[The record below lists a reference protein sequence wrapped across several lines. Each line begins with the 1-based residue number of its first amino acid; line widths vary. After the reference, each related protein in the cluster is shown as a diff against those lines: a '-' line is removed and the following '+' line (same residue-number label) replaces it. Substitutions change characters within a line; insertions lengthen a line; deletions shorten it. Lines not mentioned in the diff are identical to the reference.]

1 MVSRSQAVS
10 EDGGQKGA
18 GKTSQVWPLQSARP
32 CVLFKSLRGGNIK
45 PRASSL
51 IVRFWVLHAKNV
63 AGKWTNIMVM
73 DKAGPTGQRGCSVM
87 ENWQVQSRRQPE
99 RPGPRPSS
107 PTERIWSGFR
117 LWTIP
122 FRPLSSNVFA
132 PWHLERKKKKKKG
145 PSEPFCSWSSVFRSD
160 NLITRG
166 TFLYGRQLNQGVI
179 RSHRK
184 KHCRRVNRKLS
195 KVRGTGIR
203 LRRRHLVPC
212 QIRDAAKSLIWQD
225 DTTV

>member
-1 MVSRSQAVS
+1 MNKHNGHGQSWPNWS
-10 EDGGQKGA
+10 ERLFSN
-18 GKTSQVWPLQSARP
+18 GKLTSAISAAA
-32 CVLFKSLRGGNIK
+32 
-45 PRASSL
+45 RASWPATEL
-51 IVRFWVLHAKNV
+51 
-63 AGKWTNIMVM
+63 
-73 DKAGPTGQRGCSVM
+73 PTK
-87 ENWQVQSRRQPE
+87 
-99 RPGPRPSS
+99 
-107 PTERIWSGFR
+107 RIWSGFR

-166 TFLYGRQLNQGVI
+166 TFLYGRQLNQRVI

>member
-1 MVSRSQAVS
+1 M
-10 EDGGQKGA
+10 
-18 GKTSQVWPLQSARP
+18 
-32 CVLFKSLRGGNIK
+32 
-45 PRASSL
+45 
-51 IVRFWVLHAKNV
+51 
-63 AGKWTNIMVM
+63 
-73 DKAGPTGQRGCSVM
+73 
-87 ENWQVQSRRQPE
+87 QSRRQPE

-107 PTERIWSGFR
+107 PPSVSGVVSGSGQSHSDR
-117 LWTIP
+117 L
-122 FRPLSSNVFA
+122 A
-132 PWHLERKKKKKKG
+132 PMCLHLDTWKGKKKKKKKG
-145 PSEPFCSWSSVFRSD
+145 PGESFCSWSSVFRSD